1 MWRHTSFEH
10 VRYASVVVEAAHSL
24 AERYNAKVGMT
35 RSWGAIDDETKF
47 EVIIDNLMNL
57 ELLWWAS
64 VRYVTCSCR
73 YDHWLVVLKEEGNT
87 QFITSTAIQ

>member
-1 MWRHTSFEH
+1 MLHRRVYRCDLTHCNAHCGVTSFEH

-64 VRYVTCSCR
+64 VRYVTLSLR
-73 YDHWLVVLKEEGNT
+73 YFHW
-87 QFITSTAIQ
+87 QY